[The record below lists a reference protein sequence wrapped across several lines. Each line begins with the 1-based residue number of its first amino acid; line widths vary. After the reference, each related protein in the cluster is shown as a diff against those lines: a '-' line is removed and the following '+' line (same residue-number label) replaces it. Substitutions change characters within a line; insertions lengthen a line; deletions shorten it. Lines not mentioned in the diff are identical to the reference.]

1 MRIAIVDD
9 LAAERH
15 FLREQLEQ
23 KLYRMGIQADILEY
37 TCGEAFLEAEHKLPF
52 SVAFLD
58 IYMMG
63 MTGIEAARELRK
75 TDTDCLL
82 IFTTT
87 STDHALEGFQVRA
100 MHYLVKPYTEDDDDF
115 DEFDDDARPSR
126 PSRSSTAPKP
136 SYSGFDLDNDDLS
149 SSGSSSNTGRRTL
162 GGSNASNGKVVN
174 IHTTAQMQVV
184 LVKPD
189 RFDNVSDIAEHLRSK
204 HAVVLNLES
213 TNKDVARRLVDFL
226 SGCAY
231 ALDGKIKKIAISTYI
246 ITPYNVDIVGDLID
260 ELENNGVY
268 L

>member
-1 MRIAIVDD
+1 MGFMDD
-9 LAAERH
+9 LK
-15 FLREQLEQ
+15 
-23 KLYRMGIQADILEY
+23 KL
-37 TCGEAFLEAEHKLPF
+37 T
-52 SVAFLD
+52 
-58 IYMMG
+58 
-63 MTGIEAARELRK
+63 
-75 TDTDCLL
+75 
-82 IFTTT
+82 
-87 STDHALEGFQVRA
+87 
-100 MHYLVKPYTEDDDDF
+100 KPYTEDDDDF

-136 SYSGFDLDNDDLS
+136 SYSSFDLDSDDAP
-149 SSGSSSNTGRRTL
+149 SSGSTGRRTL
-162 GGSNASNGKVVN
+162 GGTGTSGSKVVN

-204 HAVVLNLES
+204 HAVVLNLEA